1 MIEAEEDMRRTL
13 AGVYAILAEKN
24 AVNPAGGKYVFP
36 ILYALIENKNNATYE
51 KLFGMVKALMP
62 GFNPTSINVDFE
74 QSAIR
79 ALRDAYPDAP
89 NSEDSK
95 IAGCSFHLLKNFKKQ
110 FGNAGLMQKYRDPTT
125 DFALTSRML
134 MSLAFVPLINIYEC
148 FRELKSYLL
157 REEPSLE
164 PVIMWFSSY
173 YVGTLMRPPPFPVHL
188 WSCYNRTLAGQ
199 DRTNNFAE
207 AAHRRL
213 HTILGIDHPTMV
225 ISWAR

>member
-1 MIEAEEDMRRTL
+1 MAKIQSRFNVLECDKNYGL
-13 AGVYAILAEKN
+13 ALFLDARFKDRCVKDSNEFRHLIKQCSKRLSAYGRSN
-24 AVNPAGGKYVFP
+24 ADVARV
-36 ILYALIENKNNATYE
+36 
-51 KLFGMVKALMP
+51 
-62 GFNPTSINVDFE
+62 
-74 QSAIR
+74 
-79 ALRDAYPDAP
+79 
-89 NSEDSK
+89 
-95 IAGCSFHLLKNFKKQ
+95 
-110 FGNAGLMQKYRDPTT
+110 
-125 DFALTSRML
+125 
-134 MSLAFVPLINIYEC
+134 VPPINIYEC

-213 HTILGIDHPTMV
+213 HTILGIDHRPLV